1 MVDIKYTLT
10 SGRLLVELPR
20 KMKFGFDFLY
30 AMNEFLEIASTS
42 PVKKVCVACEKD
54 ADKGIYLYCTEVFA
68 AFKKNFMESRTFI
81 YDLA

>member
-30 AMNEFLEIASTS
+30 SAGGGRIGGY
-42 PVKKVCVACEKD
+42 KKPEGERHCSMLSLAGWV
-54 ADKGIYLYCTEVFA
+54 
-68 AFKKNFMESRTFI
+68 SRKAWI
-81 YDLA
+81 

>member
-30 AMNEFLEIASTS
+30 AMNEFFRNSLNKSCQKS
-42 PVKKVCVACEKD
+42 LRC
-54 ADKGIYLYCTEVFA
+54 L
-68 AFKKNFMESRTFI
+68 
-81 YDLA
+81 

>member
-30 AMNEFLEIASTS
+30 AMNEFLEIA
-42 PVKKVCVACEKD
+42 
-54 ADKGIYLYCTEVFA
+54 
-68 AFKKNFMESRTFI
+68 
-81 YDLA
+81 